1 MTTPHKE
8 GPEYRPD
15 ELRLLDKRVAELKD
29 EYPRFHIMS
38 MAATYVGN
46 VSRCENCDKTL
57 WPPEPI
63 GTKSCYSPK
72 YYSTNIQDAW
82 ELMEEMKMDD
92 VCLQSVKSVQPDY
105 TDFWHCSYLKNGFKT
120 FSAPT
125 APEAICKAY
134 IKWKESCTSE

>member
-8 GPEYRPD
+8 GLEYRPD

-72 YYSTNIQDAW
+72 YYSTNIADAW
-82 ELMEEMKMDD
+82 ELFEEMKDYDPCVEYQDGRLFCSFSKSKDD
-92 VCLQSVKSVQPDY
+92 SLNREIVWQE
-105 TDFWHCSYLKNGFKT
+105 
-120 FSAPT
+120 T
-125 APEAICKAY
+125 APEAIVRAW
-134 IKWKESCTSE
+134 IKWKESCTSES

>member
-82 ELMEEMKMDD
+82 ELMEEMRPEYFHLVSGSDEKGVKGWEVRTCIDD
-92 VCLQSVKSVQPDY
+92 
-105 TDFWHCSYLKNGFKT
+105 DFASGD
-120 FSAPT
+120 T
-125 APEAICKAY
+125 APEAIARAY
-134 IKWKESCTSE
+134 IKWKESCTSES